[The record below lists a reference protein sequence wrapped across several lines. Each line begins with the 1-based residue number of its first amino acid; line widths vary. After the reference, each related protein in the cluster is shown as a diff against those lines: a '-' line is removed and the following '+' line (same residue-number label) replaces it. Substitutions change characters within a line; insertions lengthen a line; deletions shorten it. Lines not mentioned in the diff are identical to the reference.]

1 MKMYI
6 IYDESGEEVGLI
18 DANSH
23 NEAERNAKVAYGEK
37 ATVVYAEV

>member
-1 MKMYI
+1 MKMYV

-37 ATVVYAEV
+37 ATVVYTEV